1 MEKISSTAGNG
12 SVEIDIKSN
21 DTHTVARGAIYYIKM
36 VTDGSAGEGWESDF
50 STASASTKI
59 NSLPS

>member
-12 SVEIDIKSN
+12 SVEINIKSN
-21 DTHTVARGAIYYIKM
+21 DTHTVARGTIYYIKM
-36 VTDGSAGEGWESDF
+36 VTEGSAGKGWESGV
-50 STASASTKI
+50 STVSASTKI